1 MTLSPELEAQILRYD
16 HAEHWRI
23 GTMANQLKGHHGT
36 VSRVITQAG

>member
-1 MTLSPELEAQILRYD
+1 LTLSPELEAQILRYD